1 MRASEI
7 RVEDPDITGMGTE
20 AESRWGIQSETQ
32 EGMLSNRGRKPQV
45 HLEDK
50 GGVFHRIGSHW
61 WRKERLSDPWAQLR
75 CFTHEKLRVRKEG
88 DWLGI
93 KR

>member
-32 EGMLSNRGRKPQV
+32 EGMLSNRGRKPQGALGRQGRSV
-45 HLEDK
+45 SQDRQPLVEK
-50 GGVFHRIGSHW
+50 
-61 WRKERLSDPWAQLR
+61 RKAIRS
-75 CFTHEKLRVRKEG
+75 
-88 DWLGI
+88 LGPTPLLYP
-93 KR
+93 